1 MNRMDAE
8 EILQRVMSGT
18 TATMLACKSAV
29 GSSRQCRQRCSL
41 ARPGRSGE
49 AGRHRTHR
57 RLPVFGRGH
66 ADHCRQVGTCGIRQ
80 EVGRAAVENPEGKA
94 EGRQVET
101 QGGQQK
107 PVKFATRIPFS
118 RACPISVREQKQP
131 LWKTSLSCAHGSCRY
146 SGSYAFI
153 GTSDGQSESRPR

>member
-1 MNRMDAE
+1 MALLVNVDSAV
-8 EILQRVMSGT
+8 LSCV
-18 TATMLACKSAV
+18 LACVLDDPEKPAV
-29 GSSRQCRQRCSL
+29 IEPIGGFRSL
-41 ARPGRSGE
+41 DEDMQAIVNKLEHVESVRKSGE
-49 AGRHRTHR
+49 
-57 RLPVFGRGH
+57 RLSKTQKGM
-66 ADHCRQVGTCGIRQ
+66 QVD
-80 EVGRAAVENPEGKA
+80 
-94 EGRQVET
+94 T

-131 LWKTSLSCAHGSCRY
+131 LWKTSLSGAHGSCRY